1 MSGDATHQGEL
12 NMKIVVIGGGP
23 VGSKL
28 VTKLREQGHE
38 AVAAAPDTGVD
49 ILTGEGLADAL
60 ANAAVVI
67 DVSNPPSFEDA
78 AVRKF
83 FETATRNLL
92 AAEAAAGVSH
102 HVALSAAGIER
113 LQHSSYFRAKS
124 AQEKL
129 IENSAIPYS
138 IVRATQF
145 FEFLPSLADAATD
158 GSIVRFA
165 PALFQPIA
173 EDDAV
178 QAVGKISVGPPLNG
192 KAEIAGPERFRMDE
206 FFRSALAAC
215 DDPRTVVTDPHASF
229 FGTELGKQTLL
240 PGADAV
246 LGETLYR
253 DRPGRT
259 PAGGSA
265 FLHELELVVR
275 TELILAETSQPEE
288 EAVGVPI
295 DEWLSDPADDQ
306 RYEAS
311 LRSLLGAVKAVE
323 GGSGQE
329 REGW

>member
-1 MSGDATHQGEL
+1 
-12 NMKIVVIGGGP
+12 MKIVVIGGGP
-23 VGSKL
+23 IGSKL
-28 VTKLREQGHE
+28 VTKLREHGHE
-38 AVAAAPDTGVD
+38 AVTASPDTGVD

-67 DVSNPPSFEDA
+67 DLSNPPSFEDTA
-78 AVRKF
+78 ALEF
-83 FETATRNLL
+83 FETSTRNLL
-92 AAEAAAGVSH
+92 AAEAAAGVGH

-113 LQHSSYFRAKS
+113 LPHSGYFRAKS

-145 FEFLPSLADAATD
+145 FEFLPSVADAATD
-158 GSIVRFA
+158 GSIVRCA
-165 PALFQPIA
+165 PVLFQPIA

-192 KAEIAGPERFRMDE
+192 KAEVAGPERFRMDE
-206 FFRSALAAC
+206 FFRSVLAAG

-229 FGTELGKQTLL
+229 FGTELGERTLM

-246 LGETLYR
+246 LGETRYR
-253 DRPGRT
+253 NWPGRT
-259 PAGGSA
+259 ATGDNA
-265 FLHELELVVR
+265 FLHELELYVR
-275 TELILAETSQPEE
+275 TELILAGTSQPEE

-295 DEWLSDPADDQ
+295 EEWLSDPADDQ

-311 LRSLLGAVKAVE
+311 LRSLLGAVEALE
-323 GGSGQE
+323 DGSYPE
-329 REGW
+329 PEGW